1 MHPLSSGKSSARRLV
16 RVAPVALSLFALF
29 LLVPAYAHM
38 DAERSGWEAQAARVT
53 ITRDEWGI
61 AHVHGRTDADA
72 VFGMIYAQA
81 EDDFNR
87 VETNYV
93 VNLGRLAEAEGEGA
107 IWQDLRQ
114 RLFVDPETLQ
124 ADYAGSPAWLQKLM
138 QAWANGLNYY
148 LATHPN
154 VHPRVLTHFEPW
166 MALSFSEGSIG
177 GDIERVPLTQLQ
189 AFYDKRPIAMTQ
201 AESGLVFREPQGSN
215 GFAIAPSHTKN
226 GHALLLINPHTSF
239 FFRSELQVTSDEGLN
254 AYGAATWGQFFIYQ
268 GFNAHAG
275 WMHTSSGV
283 DNVDEF
289 AETVSTAPD
298 GTRSYRY
305 GGDLRPITTK
315 TMTLSYR
322 NANGSMA
329 ARSFTTYATHHGP
342 IVREAEGKWIAFA
355 LMNRPVPALEQSF
368 LRTKATDYAS
378 FLKVARLQANSSNN
392 TLFADS
398 KGEIAYLHPQF
409 VPVRADR
416 FDYRKPV
423 DGSDPATDWKG
434 LHSLASLPHV
444 VTPANGWVMNTNN
457 WPWTAA
463 GADSPKAADFPR
475 YMDQAG
481 ESPRGQHAVRVLT
494 ARSDFTPQ
502 TLIAAAYDPY
512 LTAFARFV
520 PLLLGAYDRLPEG
533 DPAHATLAKPIE
545 LLRGWDFCWGLD
557 SAPTS
562 LAVFWG
568 EALWTVASQPAKDA
582 GISVW
587 DYIAE
592 RTTDVQK
599 LAALV
604 EASQRLTKDFG
615 SAVVPWGEINRFQR
629 NDGAIVQ
636 TFSDSRPGIPVPFT
650 SSQWGSLAAFGA
662 KRYPGTKRYYGTLGN
677 SFVATVEFGA
687 TVRAWA
693 VSAGGE
699 SGDPA
704 SKHFVD
710 QAQRYADGNLR
721 PIYFYPA
728 ELNGHTERNYR
739 PGE

>member
-1 MHPLSSGKSSARRLV
+1 MPIRIL
-16 RVAPVALSLFALF
+16 RVLATALSAAAVLWLA
-29 LLVPAYAHM
+29 PAHAQTH
-38 DAERSGWEAQAARVT
+38 AERAKWESQAARVT
-53 ITRDEWGI
+53 ITRDDWGI

-87 VETNYV
+87 VETNYLV
-93 VNLGRLAEAEGEGA
+93 SLGRLAEAEGESA
-107 IWQDLRQ
+107 IWKDLRQ
-114 RLFVDPETLQ
+114 RLFTDPQTLR
-124 ADYAGSPAWLQKLM
+124 ADYARSPPWLKDLM
-138 QAWANGLNYY
+138 QAWSGALNYY
-148 LATHPN
+148 LVTHPN
-154 VHPRVLTHFEPW
+154 VHPRVLTKFEPW
-166 MALSFSEGSIG
+166 MALSFTEGSIG

-189 AFYDKRPIAMTQ
+189 AFYEKRPVQMTR
-201 AESGLVFREPQGSN
+201 AERGLVFRDPRGSN
-215 GFAIAPSHTKN
+215 GFAIAPSHTKA

-239 FFRSELQVTSDEGLN
+239 FFRSELQMTSDTGLN

-289 AETVSTAPD
+289 AETIVEDSH

-305 GGDLRPITTK
+305 GKELRPVITK
-315 TMTLSYR
+315 TVTLSCR
-322 NANGSMA
+322 AADGSMA
-329 ARSFTTYATHHGP
+329 TRSFTTYATHHGP
-342 IVREAEGKWIAFA
+342 IVREADGKWIAFA
-355 LMNRPVPALEQSF
+355 LMNRPVAALEQSF
-368 LRTKATDYAS
+368 LGTKATDYAS
-378 FLKVARLQANSSNN
+378 YLKIARLQANSSNN

-409 VPVRADR
+409 VPVRDDR

-423 DGSDPATDWKG
+423 DGSDPATDWQG
-434 LHSLASLPHV
+434 LHSLDSLPHV
-444 VTPANGWVMNTNN
+444 VSPANGWVMNTNN

-481 ESPRGQHAVRVLT
+481 ETPRGQHAVRVLS
-494 ARSDFTPQ
+494 ARRDFTLE

-520 PLLLGAYDRLPEG
+520 PLLLEAYDRLPAAN
-533 DPAHATLAKPIE
+533 PQRATLTASIG
-545 LLRGWDFCWGLD
+545 LLRNWDYHWGVD

-568 EALWTVASQPAKDA
+568 EALWKVAAQPAKDA
-582 GISVW
+582 DISVW

-592 RTTDVQK
+592 RTSDAQK
-599 LAALV
+599 LNALT
-604 EASQRLTKDFG
+604 EATQRLTKDFG
-615 SAVVPWGEINRFQR
+615 SVVVPWGEINRFQR

-636 TFSDSRPGIPVPFT
+636 SFDDSKPGIPVPFT
-650 SSQWGSLAAFGA
+650 YSQWGSLASFDA
-662 KRYPGTKRYYGTLGN
+662 RSYPGTRRYYGTRGN
-677 SFVATVEFGA
+677 SFVAVVEFGPK
-687 TVRAWA
+687 VRALA

-704 SKHFVD
+704 SRHFLD

-721 PIYFYPA
+721 QVYFYPEDIA
-728 ELNGHTERNYR
+728 AHSERRYR
-739 PGE
+739 PGQ